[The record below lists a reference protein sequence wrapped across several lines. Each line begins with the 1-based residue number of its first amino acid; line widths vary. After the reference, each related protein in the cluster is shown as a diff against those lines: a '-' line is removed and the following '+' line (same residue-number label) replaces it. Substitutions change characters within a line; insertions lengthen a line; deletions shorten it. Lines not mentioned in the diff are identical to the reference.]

1 MPAAF
6 YQGVGNRLTHWDVDV
21 DTASLTPRGSVELPS
36 KVQYVWPH
44 PSRTFLYATTSDA
57 ASGNTPNPGKVH
69 RLCALSIGP
78 DGELALHGEPAVL
91 PQRPI
96 HHSLDRT
103 GRFALTCYNTPSN
116 LTVHRINDDGTV
128 GAKVEQPGNLDLG
141 IYAHQIMALPANRSV
156 LMVARGNRP
165 TKTKP
170 EDPGALKI
178 YGFCDGRLS
187 PLANVP
193 VGGNGGFGY
202 GPRHVDF
209 HPTKPWMYVSVESQN
224 HLHMHRL
231 EGDSVT
237 PEPLYNLPTTT
248 GSYDH
253 FFGQISSGIH
263 VHPNGRCVYVANR
276 SDAKADLN
284 GQRVFSGGENSIA
297 VFSIDPD
304 TGEPTLIQQA
314 DPQLSHVRTFSFD
327 PSGKLLVA
335 ASIEGRDV
343 RAGDAVRHLPAGLS
357 VFRVGDDG
365 RLTFVRKYDVE
376 TGDGQLQWWTGF
388 ADLA

>member
-21 DTASLTPRGSVELPS
+21 DAASLTPRGSVELPS

-44 PSRTFLYATTSDA
+44 PSAKFLTVTTSDA

-78 DGELALHGEPAVL
+78 DGDLSVHGEPAVL

-128 GAKVEQPGNLDLG
+128 GAAVEQPGDLDRG
-141 IYAHQIMALPANRSV
+141 IYAHQIVPLPANRSV

-165 TKTKP
+165 TKTKA

-178 YGFCDGRLS
+178 YGFDDGRLS
-187 PLANVP
+187 PLANLP
-193 VGGNGGFGY
+193 VGGKGGFGY

-209 HPTKPWMYVSVESQN
+209 HPTEPWMYVSVESQN
-224 HLHMHRL
+224 ELHMHRL
-231 EGDSVT
+231 EGDSVS
-237 PEPLYNLPTTT
+237 PEPLYKLPTTI

-263 VHPNGRCVYVANR
+263 VHPNGRFVYVANR
-276 SDAKADLN
+276 ADARTDVD
-284 GQRVFSGGENSIA
+284 GRRVYSGGENSIA
-297 VFSIDPD
+297 VFSIDPE
-304 TGEPTLIQQA
+304 TGEPTPIQHA
-314 DPQLSHVRTFSFD
+314 DPQLSHVRTFSFE
-327 PSGKLLVA
+327 PSGKLLIA
-335 ASIEGRDV
+335 GSIQGRDV
-343 RAGDAVRHLPAGLS
+343 RDGDTVRHLPAGLS

-365 RLTFVRKYDVE
+365 RLTFVRKYDVDTDE
-376 TGDGQLQWWTGF
+376 GRLQWWTGF
-388 ADLA
+388 VNLR

>member
-21 DTASLTPRGSVELPS
+21 DAGSLTPRGSVELPS

-44 PSRTFLYATTSDA
+44 PSGKFLTVTTSDA
-57 ASGNTPNPGKVH
+57 ASGNTPHPGKVH

-78 DGELALHGEPAVL
+78 DGDPAIHGEPVAL

-116 LTVHRINDDGTV
+116 LSVHRINDDGTV
-128 GAKVEQPGNLDLG
+128 GAQVEQPHNLDLG
-141 IYAHQIMALPANRSV
+141 IYAHQIVPLPANRSV

-165 TKTKP
+165 TKTKA

-178 YGFCDGRLS
+178 YGFDEGRLS

-193 VGGNGGFGY
+193 VGGKGGFGY

-209 HPTKPWMYVSVESQN
+209 HPTEPWMYVSVESQN
-224 HLHMHRL
+224 ELHMHRL
-231 EGDSVT
+231 EGDSIT
-237 PEPLYNLPTTT
+237 SEPLFKRSTTI

-263 VHPNGRCVYVANR
+263 VHPNGRFVYVANR
-276 SDAKADLN
+276 SDARTDVD
-284 GQRVFSGGENSIA
+284 GRRVYSGGENSIA
-297 VFSIDPD
+297 VFSIDPE
-304 TGEPTLIQQA
+304 TGEPTPIQHA

-335 ASIEGRDV
+335 GSIQGRDV
-343 RAGDAVRHLPAGLS
+343 RDGDAVRHLPAGLS

-365 RLTFVRKYDVE
+365 HLTFVRKYDVDTDE
-376 TGDGQLQWWTGF
+376 GRLQWWTGF
-388 ADLA
+388 VDLR